1 MLKNILFLVL
11 DAKTSYLCNVI
22 RKKKSF
28 SGISSKRSSKVKDCL
43 KIKKGKEIMTG
54 VIIIAAAIVAMALAK
69 GSNNSGK
76 FFGSST
82 SMFFGNHDMNAGAAC

>member
-1 MLKNILFLVL
+1 
-11 DAKTSYLCNVI
+11 
-22 RKKKSF
+22 
-28 SGISSKRSSKVKDCL
+28 
-43 KIKKGKEIMTG
+43 MTG
-54 VIIIAAAIVAMALAK
+54 VIIIAAAIVAMTLAK